1 MHSLHNVK
9 LDRAA
14 ILFILTITTVLS
26 AACTQGSHAESAGGA
41 AQTPRQ
47 GSTAP
52 VPITVA
58 TAVQKPMPLEL
69 RVIGTVEASSTVAV
83 RAQLTGELMSVTF
96 KEGDDVKEGQVLFTL
111 DRRPLDAALKQAEAN
126 LQRDL
131 AQAVNADAQA
141 ARAAELAGRGIATRE
156 QVDTAKANA
165 DALQGTIA
173 ADRAALEN
181 ASVQLQYATI
191 KAPLSGRTGA
201 LMVHPGNLVRA
212 NDATS
217 LVVIN
222 QLSPI
227 NVTFAVPE
235 AQLGML
241 KRYLDQGQVHVEVQ
255 PPNDDSNPSEG
266 RITFVDNSVDQTT
279 GTIKVKGSFPNSDRR
294 LWPGQF
300 VNVVMTLA
308 TDPNAIVVPTAAVQ
322 AGPDGSYVYVVKDDK
337 TVELRPIGVGRSS
350 GNETIVAKGLKG
362 GETVVTDGHLR
373 LVPGSHIAVKTASS
387 QAAE

>member
-1 MHSLHNVK
+1 MQPKQIILILSFI
-9 LDRAA
+9 AA
-14 ILFILTITTVLS
+14 LS
-26 AACTQGSHAESAGGA
+26 SGWGCSQSGHAESATPAGQPGRGGA
-41 AQTPRQ
+41 A
-47 GSTAP
+47 AP
-52 VPITVA
+52 VPISVG
-58 TAVQKPMPLEL
+58 TAVKKPMPLEL
-69 RVIGTVEASSTVAV
+69 RVIGAVEPSSNVAV

-96 KEGDDVKEGQVLFTL
+96 KEGDDVKQGQVLFTL

-173 ADRAALEN
+173 ADRAAVEN

-212 NDATS
+212 NDTTS

-235 AQLGML
+235 AQLAAL
-241 KRYLDQGQVHVEVQ
+241 KRYMDRGQVHVEVQ

-266 RITFVDNSVDQTT
+266 KITFIDNSVDQTT
-279 GTIKVKGSFPNSDRR
+279 GTIKVKGSFANLDRR

-308 TDPNAIVVPTAAVQ
+308 TDPNAIVVPNPAVQ
-322 AGPDGSYVYVVKDDK
+322 TGPDGSYVYVVKDDH
-337 TVELRPIGVGRSS
+337 TVELRTIEIGRATAT
-350 GNETIVAKGLKG
+350 ETIIAKGLTG

-373 LVPGSHIAVKTASS
+373 LVPGSHVTVKSAP
-387 QAAE
+387 QAAQ